1 MKVDEATVAITRF
14 YYEAHHW
21 GWGEA
26 GLKS

>member
-14 YYEAHHW
+14 YYEAHRRD
-21 GWGEA
+21 WGEA